1 MVGFVGSFIMMFRK
15 RKSVK
20 EMSLFAVLSLLSF
33 IVWMGIFLQQK
44 LNPNEWIGRLI
55 DWMKM

>member
-1 MVGFVGSFIMMFRK
+1 MVGFVGSFIMMLRK

-20 EMSLFAVLSLLSF
+20 ELSLFAALSLLSF